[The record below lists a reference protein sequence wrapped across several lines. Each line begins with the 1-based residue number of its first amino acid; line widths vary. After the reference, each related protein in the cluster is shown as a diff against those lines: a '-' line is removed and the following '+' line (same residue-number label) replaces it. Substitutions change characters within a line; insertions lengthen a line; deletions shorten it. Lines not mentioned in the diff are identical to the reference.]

1 MTFVVPD
8 RSRWCLPELLA
19 VQAETHADRPFLS
32 FALGER
38 DLTYGEV
45 AAATDVVAA
54 GLARLGVGPGDRV
67 LLMMRNRAEFV
78 LTWLGA
84 ARLGAVQ
91 VPINVDYRGAFL
103 EHLANTA
110 AAAVLVVEDALL
122 DSVAA
127 SSERLAHLRT
137 VVVVGEPAPLPG
149 RLETLPFASLLEEGE
164 PPRSTVVASD
174 VGAIHFTS
182 GTSGPSKG
190 AVLPHALLHLLSE
203 RNRELL
209 DLRAGD
215 TYLTELPLFHIN
227 AQMSVYSALL
237 VGARVRIEQRFSASA
252 WLDRVR
258 ASNATHTSLLGVMLS
273 FILKQ
278 PPRPEDADNALRRV
292 WSVPCPPDLATA
304 FLDRFGLEQV
314 VTSYGSTEVGMVAR
328 RTLDA
333 PPGSVGRVDPDLYAT
348 RVVDG
353 DDEDV
358 APGEVGELLVRP
370 LLPGR
375 RRRATSACPS
385 GRSRHSVTCGSTRAT
400 RRASTPTGTSGSST
414 GSRTGS
420 GGEARTSRRSTSR
433 TSSSS
438 TRRSPTPPSIAVPA
452 DEEGGEDEIKAVV
465 VGRARS
471 GARRRRRLGLVRRG
485 ASLLRRPPLRRD
497 PAGAAEDADGE
508 SAQERA
514 EGGGDHTGDERPRPV
529 PRRRPPLRELRPRR
543 PRRQRGRPR
552 GDPGD
557 RDHGDDRVDELR
569 LARSRSARR
578 LRVDLDERR
587 LVAPPRSP
595 HTAAARRASARARPR
610 AARRGAAACTPRRP
624 RATARRA
631 VHTRSGTSPPKWLP
645 KYASAASESNGP
657 V

>member
-110 AAAVLVVEDALL
+110 AAVVLVVEDALL

-127 SSERLAHLRT
+127 SSARLAHLRT

-304 FLDRFGLEQV
+304 FLGRFGLEQV

-370 LLPGR
+370 LLPWTTTQGYFGMPERTLEAFRNLWFHTGDAARLDADGNLWFVDRIKDRIR
-375 RRRATSACPS
+375 RRGENIA
-385 GRSRHSVTCGSTRAT
+385 SVDVEGVLLEHPGIAD
-400 RRASTPTGTSGSST
+400 A
-414 GSRTGS
+414 
-420 GGEARTSRRSTSR
+420 AVV
-433 TSSSS
+433 
-438 TRRSPTPPSIAVPA
+438 AVPA

-465 VGRARS
+465 VA
-471 GARRRRRLGLVRRG
+471 A
-485 ASLLRRPPLRRD
+485 P
-497 PAGAAEDADGE
+497 GAALDPEAVWAWCDEGLPYFAVPRYVEILPELPKTPTAKVRKSELREAGITPGTSDRGP
-508 SAQERA
+508 SR
-514 EGGGDHTGDERPRPV
+514 GGG
-529 PRRRPPLRELRPRR
+529 RR
-543 PRRQRGRPR
+543 
-552 GDPGD
+552 
-557 RDHGDDRVDELR
+557 
-569 LARSRSARR
+569 
-578 LRVDLDERR
+578 
-587 LVAPPRSP
+587 
-595 HTAAARRASARARPR
+595 
-610 AARRGAAACTPRRP
+610 
-624 RATARRA
+624 
-631 VHTRSGTSPPKWLP
+631 
-645 KYASAASESNGP
+645 
-657 V
+657 